1 MQPLHAFTSKQVGA
15 DVLRIDLL
23 HPVVSGNKWFK
34 LKYHLDAA
42 LQRKS
47 KGIITFG
54 GAFSNHLVATAWAA
68 RESGL
73 AAVGIIRGEEPKHY
87 GPALKD
93 MVGYGMQLKFVSRAA
108 LANEAQLMA
117 ETGKEYPQHFIVPMG
132 GQSEMGIQGAAEIL
146 HLVEP
151 EKYSHILCAVG
162 TGTMLAGLLKS
173 SAAHQQVIGIS
184 ALKTSVVENNTI
196 ESFIAANIPGKKANL
211 IYDYH
216 FGGYARHTPELL
228 QFMNRFYEQHAI
240 PTDFV
245 YTAKLFFAIED
256 LVSKGHFP
264 EGSKLLIIHSGGL
277 QGNRS
282 LPAGTL
288 TFQ

>member
-1 MQPLHAFTSKQVGA
+1 M
-15 DVLRIDLL
+15 
-23 HPVVSGNKWFK
+23 
-34 LKYHLDAA
+34 KYHLDAA

-47 KGIITFG
+47 EGIITFG

-68 RESGL
+68 REAGL
-73 AAVGIIRGEEPKHY
+73 AAIGVIRGEEPKRY

-93 MVGYGMQLKFVSRAA
+93 MVEYGMELKFVSRAA
-108 LANEAQLMA
+108 FSNEAQLMD
-117 ETGKEYPQHFIVPMG
+117 ETGKEYPHHFIVPMG

-146 HLVEP
+146 QLVEP
-151 EKYSHILCAVG
+151 EKYTHILCAVG
-162 TGTMLAGLLKS
+162 TGTMIAGLLKS
-173 SAAHQQVIGIS
+173 SSAHQQVIGIC

-196 ESFIAANIPGKKANL
+196 ERFISENNPGKNANL

-228 QFMNRFYEQHAI
+228 LFMNRFYEQHAI

-245 YTAKLFFAIED
+245 YTAKLFFAVED

-264 EGSKLLIIHSGGL
+264 KGGRLLIIHSGGL